1 VILWKVLLCERLH
14 RCVSALVKSSK
25 HHETSVRTFRAGLEE
40 QLTVSLELS
49 PIFLPARSLI
59 HLEVLSSPPEDV
71 KPGTTRGILEVLLGR
86 LNEWIERIEAI
97 SRGRMVEAK
106 MLIEGLKL
114 SKLSYRET

>member
-1 VILWKVLLCERLH
+1 MIEFNKD
-14 RCVSALVKSSK
+14 
-25 HHETSVRTFRAGLEE
+25 HEISDRTFHAGLEK

-97 SRGRMVEAK
+97 SRGRKVEAK
-106 MLIEGLKL
+106 ISIEGLKL